1 MNESKIVNSASLFKA
16 GLSLAEEGKRK
27 ANGSLE
33 PNKVEPSSSGPTI
46 LADQGQRN
54 LKSSREQK
62 GNSIKA
68 FYRDKNQ
75 ASSSTTS
82 TVQFSSFNASFPSS
96 INFRDSSFNSNG
108 TFNGNFKFSS
118 EARKEKSSHN
128 GGSGMETDGATSVDL
143 LIGQP
148 GKDNSKIRSLEDCV
162 SAISNTILMRI
173 QPEVDTGG
181 EKDAIEPSHL
191 DRRNGEQELAK
202 LQDRAQLLLGCKRD
216 DDGSALTVCLT
227 HTEEGLLQKT
237 DTSDQ
242 MDFEGG
248 GVSHAYC

>member
-1 MNESKIVNSASLFKA
+1 MDVSGYGPWLVVTRKKQGNKNNKKGGGGEPLKAVMNESKIVNSASLFKA
-16 GLSLAEEGKRK
+16 GLRLAEEGKRK

-96 INFRDSSFNSNG
+96 INLEIALSTEMVPSTVTSSSQV
-108 TFNGNFKFSS
+108 KPV
-118 EARKEKSSHN
+118 RKRVVTVEVPAWKL
-128 GGSGMETDGATSVDL
+128 MEQHRW
-143 LIGQP
+143 I
-148 GKDNSKIRSLEDCV
+148 C
-162 SAISNTILMRI
+162 
-173 QPEVDTGG
+173 
-181 EKDAIEPSHL
+181 
-191 DRRNGEQELAK
+191 
-202 LQDRAQLLLGCKRD
+202 
-216 DDGSALTVCLT
+216 
-227 HTEEGLLQKT
+227 
-237 DTSDQ
+237 
-242 MDFEGG
+242 
-248 GVSHAYC
+248 